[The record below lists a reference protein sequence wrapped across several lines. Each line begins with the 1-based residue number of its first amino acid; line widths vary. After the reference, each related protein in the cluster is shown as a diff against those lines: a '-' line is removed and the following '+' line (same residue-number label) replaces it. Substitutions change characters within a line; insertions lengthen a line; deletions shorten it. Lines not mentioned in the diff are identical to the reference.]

1 MKYAALATDYDGTIA
16 HNGTVDAPTIDA
28 LQQLKDSGR
37 KVILVTGRE
46 ITDLYNVFTEPRI
59 FDLIVGENGA
69 LIFDP
74 ATDKEQLLVQP
85 PPTRFA
91 ELLRERGV
99 KDLSVGR
106 VIVATLEPSESI
118 VREAIEELKL
128 ELQIIM
134 NKGSVMVLPTGVNK
148 AFGLK
153 AALKQ
158 LNIDAKNVAA
168 IGDAENDHV
177 LLAMCGLG
185 VAVSNAL
192 PELKKRAHWTT
203 EKDHGAGVR
212 ELISRMLKDE

>member
-16 HNGTVDAPTIDA
+16 LNGNVDAPTIDA

-74 ATDKEQLLVQP
+74 GTDKEQLLVQP
-85 PPTRFA
+85 PPPRFA
-91 ELLRERGV
+91 DLLRERGV

-106 VIVATLEPSESI
+106 VIVATLEPSENI

-134 NKGSVMVLPTGVNK
+134 NKGS
-148 AFGLK
+148 
-153 AALKQ
+153 
-158 LNIDAKNVAA
+158 
-168 IGDAENDHV
+168 
-177 LLAMCGLG
+177 
-185 VAVSNAL
+185 
-192 PELKKRAHWTT
+192 
-203 EKDHGAGVR
+203 
-212 ELISRMLKDE
+212 